1 MEDNDYRYDGDDF
14 IKEMLRRFF
23 YVVAICIV
31 TIIGCVVIC
40 LLFSSCSAPRETS
53 YIEQHRVERM
63 MERMDSFIRTKTV
76 IQQDSAWR
84 ETIMKQFQSIREKS
98 DTSHTL
104 VLDTAGNV
112 LKEKIIINNIRETT
126 SETDRKEMEVMK
138 SRLDVMDQTLDI
150 MRQNLSIADSLLQ
163 SKNETVIKEV
173 EKDLSWWQ
181 QARIWLGNLVL
192 VALAIAAAIW
202 AVKKR
207 TWWLTLIRKVI

>member
-1 MEDNDYRYDGDDF
+1 MGKID
-14 IKEMLRRFF
+14 
-23 YVVAICIV
+23 YVVAAIV
-31 TIIGCVVIC
+31 VAG
-40 LLFSSCSAPRETS
+40 LLVFSFISCSAPKETS
-53 YIEQHRVERM
+53 YIEQHKVERM
-63 MERMDSFIRTKTV
+63 MDRMDSVINTKVV
-76 IQQDSAWR
+76 IQQDTTWR

-98 DTSHTL
+98 DTSHTV

-126 SETDRKEMEVMK
+126 SETDRKEMEIMK

-163 SKNETVIKEV
+163 SKDETVIKEV

-207 TWWLTLIRKVI
+207 TWWLTLIRKII